1 MTDELVYVYGI
12 LAGPPGEPP
21 EDLSG
26 VDGERIAIESV
37 EDGGLHAIVSR
48 VPHADFNEEALE
60 QRTADTDWLADLAL
74 RHQGVVGW
82 LHENGDV
89 VPMRLLAVFNS
100 IDSVGDW
107 LRSDRSRLQRIVKDL
122 AGREEWTIRIHFDDE
137 RWNKWV
143 DERAREKDGDL
154 AGDGESGPGREF
166 LLRRKLEMRRAEM
179 AEEVENE
186 MLDSIAASVP
196 NSWKVMVEDRL
207 SRGGA
212 DPQLTVLVA
221 REAADGIDERVRS
234 IEANWRERGVTLAP
248 SGPWP
253 PYSFV
258 SGGEGV

>member
-1 MTDELVYVYGI
+1 MTDQLVYVYGI
-12 LAGPPGEPP
+12 LAGLPGEPP
-21 EDLSG
+21 EDLTG
-26 VDGERIAIESV
+26 VDGEPITIESV
-37 EDGGLHAIVSR
+37 EQGGLHAIVSR

-100 IDSVGDW
+100 IDSVRDW
-107 LRSDRSRLQRIVKDL
+107 LRSDRSRLQRIVENL

-137 RWNKWV
+137 RWKTWV
-143 DERAREKDGDL
+143 DEKAREKDGEL
-154 AGDGESGPGREF
+154 AEDGQSGPGREF

-186 MLDSIAASVP
+186 MLGSIAASIP
-196 NSWKVMVEDRL
+196 DSWEVMVEDRL

-212 DPQLTVLVA
+212 DPQLTVLVE
-221 REAADGIDERVRS
+221 REAVDGIEEQIRS
-234 IEANWRERGVTLAP
+234 IEANWRERGVTLAL

>member
-26 VDGERIAIESV
+26 VDGEPIAIESV

-107 LRSDRSRLQRIVKDL
+107 LRSDRSRLQRIVGDL
-122 AGREEWTIRIHFDDE
+122 AGREEWTIRIHFADE

-186 MLDSIAASVP
+186 MLGAIAASLP

-221 REAADGIDERVRS
+221 RESTDGIEEQVRS
-234 IEANWRERGVTLAP
+234 IEANWRERGVTLAL